1 MDNSLHDLSLSVL
14 KNSDIVEVISSRIK
28 VIKAGRNY
36 KAVCPF
42 HDDKNPSLMISK
54 GKQIF
59 KCFVC
64 GASGNAISFIQ
75 KYDKISFFEAVKEV
89 AKISGYNDERLTNLN
104 QPKVSVNNEYSDI
117 YNCLNE
123 IANFYEISLYQSE
136 VGKKGLEYLKNR
148 GLNDDVIHYF
158 RIGYSLDDGENI
170 INYLKAKNFSIKT
183 IERTGIGR
191 INNQTLTIRD
201 NNAGRI
207 IFPLISKNDQVL
219 GFSARRIVN
228 DDTAKYINT
237 ESTLVF
243 NKGNLLYNLN
253 KAKNEAKQVN
263 YVYLV
268 EGFMDVI
275 ALYRINIKSAVALM
289 GTALTKDQIKELR
302 LLNVEVRI
310 CLDLDNAGQMNTLSV
325 INKLEE
331 AGIDFK
337 VVNNKVDFNE
347 KDSDE
352 ILTKYGEEKL
362 KSFLFNLIDSGEWIL
377 NYYTKTLN
385 LANTSDKKILVQ
397 KVMPYIAKLKSK
409 FDVEA
414 YINKLSF
421 QTGFSKSLL
430 MEYLTKFKEKNLN
443 SDDELF
449 IKEVTSPS
457 KKISKID
464 LAQFKILK
472 YMLEDKV
479 AIDIVNSSNLYFPT
493 EKYRE
498 LAGLLIDYV
507 TSLSLEQNTINADE
521 IINYIQSN
529 ENLENKDKLSNSVS
543 EIALNEE
550 IKIPPFTKSELEE
563 SINSL
568 NTIRQTKRYKQTI
581 REIEHSSND
590 PIKNAK
596 SIQSLLEKMK
606 QK

>member
-1 MDNSLHDLSLSVL
+1 
-14 KNSDIVEVISSRIK
+14 
-28 VIKAGRNY
+28 
-36 KAVCPF
+36 
-42 HDDKNPSLMISK
+42 
-54 GKQIF
+54 
-59 KCFVC
+59 
-64 GASGNAISFIQ
+64 
-75 KYDKISFFEAVKEV
+75 
-89 AKISGYNDERLTNLN
+89 
-104 QPKVSVNNEYSDI
+104 
-117 YNCLNE
+117 
-123 IANFYEISLYQSE
+123 
-136 VGKKGLEYLKNR
+136 
-148 GLNDDVIHYF
+148 
-158 RIGYSLDDGENI
+158 
-170 INYLKAKNFSIKT
+170 
-183 IERTGIGR
+183 
-191 INNQTLTIRD
+191 
-201 NNAGRI
+201 
-207 IFPLISKNDQVL
+207 
-219 GFSARRIVN
+219 
-228 DDTAKYINT
+228 
-237 ESTLVF
+237 
-243 NKGNLLYNLN
+243 
-253 KAKNEAKQVN
+253 
-263 YVYLV
+263 
-268 EGFMDVI
+268 
-275 ALYRINIKSAVALM
+275 
-289 GTALTKDQIKELR
+289 
-302 LLNVEVRI
+302 
-310 CLDLDNAGQMNTLSV
+310 
-325 INKLEE
+325 
-331 AGIDFK
+331 
-337 VVNNKVDFNE
+337 
-347 KDSDE
+347 
-352 ILTKYGEEKL
+352 
-362 KSFLFNLIDSGEWIL
+362 
-377 NYYTKTLN
+377 
-385 LANTSDKKILVQ
+385 
-397 KVMPYIAKLKSK
+397 MPYIAKLKSK

-543 EIALNEE
+543 EIVLNEE

-563 SINSL
+563 SINNL

>member
-54 GKQIF
+54 EKQIF

-275 ALYRINIKSAVALM
+275 ALYRINVKSAVALM

-543 EIALNEE
+543 EIVLNEE

>member
-1 MDNSLHDLSLSVL
+1 
-14 KNSDIVEVISSRIK
+14 
-28 VIKAGRNY
+28 
-36 KAVCPF
+36 
-42 HDDKNPSLMISK
+42 
-54 GKQIF
+54 
-59 KCFVC
+59 
-64 GASGNAISFIQ
+64 
-75 KYDKISFFEAVKEV
+75 
-89 AKISGYNDERLTNLN
+89 
-104 QPKVSVNNEYSDI
+104 
-117 YNCLNE
+117 
-123 IANFYEISLYQSE
+123 
-136 VGKKGLEYLKNR
+136 
-148 GLNDDVIHYF
+148 
-158 RIGYSLDDGENI
+158 
-170 INYLKAKNFSIKT
+170 
-183 IERTGIGR
+183 
-191 INNQTLTIRD
+191 
-201 NNAGRI
+201 
-207 IFPLISKNDQVL
+207 
-219 GFSARRIVN
+219 
-228 DDTAKYINT
+228 
-237 ESTLVF
+237 
-243 NKGNLLYNLN
+243 
-253 KAKNEAKQVN
+253 
-263 YVYLV
+263 
-268 EGFMDVI
+268 
-275 ALYRINIKSAVALM
+275 
-289 GTALTKDQIKELR
+289 
-302 LLNVEVRI
+302 
-310 CLDLDNAGQMNTLSV
+310 
-325 INKLEE
+325 
-331 AGIDFK
+331 
-337 VVNNKVDFNE
+337 
-347 KDSDE
+347 
-352 ILTKYGEEKL
+352 
-362 KSFLFNLIDSGEWIL
+362 
-377 NYYTKTLN
+377 
-385 LANTSDKKILVQ
+385 
-397 KVMPYIAKLKSK
+397 MPYIAKLKSK

-543 EIALNEE
+543 EIVLNEE

>member
-54 GKQIF
+54 EKQIF

-75 KYDKISFFEAVKEV
+75 KYDKISFFEAVREV

-275 ALYRINIKSAVALM
+275 ALYRINVKSAVALM

-543 EIALNEE
+543 EIVLNEE

>member
-1 MDNSLHDLSLSVL
+1 
-14 KNSDIVEVISSRIK
+14 
-28 VIKAGRNY
+28 
-36 KAVCPF
+36 
-42 HDDKNPSLMISK
+42 
-54 GKQIF
+54 
-59 KCFVC
+59 
-64 GASGNAISFIQ
+64 
-75 KYDKISFFEAVKEV
+75 
-89 AKISGYNDERLTNLN
+89 
-104 QPKVSVNNEYSDI
+104 
-117 YNCLNE
+117 
-123 IANFYEISLYQSE
+123 
-136 VGKKGLEYLKNR
+136 
-148 GLNDDVIHYF
+148 
-158 RIGYSLDDGENI
+158 
-170 INYLKAKNFSIKT
+170 
-183 IERTGIGR
+183 
-191 INNQTLTIRD
+191 
-201 NNAGRI
+201 
-207 IFPLISKNDQVL
+207 
-219 GFSARRIVN
+219 
-228 DDTAKYINT
+228 
-237 ESTLVF
+237 
-243 NKGNLLYNLN
+243 
-253 KAKNEAKQVN
+253 
-263 YVYLV
+263 
-268 EGFMDVI
+268 
-275 ALYRINIKSAVALM
+275 
-289 GTALTKDQIKELR
+289 
-302 LLNVEVRI
+302 
-310 CLDLDNAGQMNTLSV
+310 MNTLSV

-543 EIALNEE
+543 EIVLNEE

-563 SINSL
+563 SINNL